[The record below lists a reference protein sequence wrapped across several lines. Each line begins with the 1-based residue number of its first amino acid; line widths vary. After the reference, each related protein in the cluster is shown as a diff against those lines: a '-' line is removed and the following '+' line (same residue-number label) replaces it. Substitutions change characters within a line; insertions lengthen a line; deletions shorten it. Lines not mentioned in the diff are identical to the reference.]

1 MQNNRASS
9 YGILFLLAFT
19 WGSSFL
25 LMKLGMEDSDGKSVY
40 TWDEVAAMRMSFAFL
55 FLLPFG
61 LYHLKNIKREKV
73 FPLIVVGISGNAV
86 PAFLFTYAETGIT
99 PSLAGMLNSTV
110 PIFAVTIAVVVF
122 KNRLRSINY
131 IGLLLGFLGSIGI
144 ILSNG
149 IDQVQGEFS
158 YSSLVLLATFCY
170 AVSVNTIRNY
180 LYDVNSIAI
189 TSFSFLIFGPILLA
203 YLFFGTNFTE
213 TFNTHESGQSAFW
226 YTVVLAIGGT
236 ALAVILFN
244 YLVKMTSAVFASS
257 VTYLIPI
264 TAIFWGLIYQEP
276 MNAFHFIFM
285 GVILAGVYL
294 LNKK

>member
-1 MQNNRASS
+1 MQNNRAAS
-9 YGILFLLAFT
+9 YSILFLLAFT
-19 WGSSFL
+19 WGSSFI
-25 LMKLGMEDSDGKSVY
+25 LMKLGMEDGNGKSVY
-40 TWDEVAAMRMSFAFL
+40 SWDEVAAMRMSFAFL

-73 FPLIVVGISGNAV
+73 LPLIVVGISGNAV

-110 PIFAVTIAVVVF
+110 PIFAVSIAVIVF
-122 KNRLRSINY
+122 KNRLKSINY
-131 IGLLLGFLGSIGI
+131 VGLLLGFLGSVGI
-144 ILSNG
+144 ILANG
-149 IDQVQGEFS
+149 ADKIQGEFS
-158 YSSLVLLATFCY
+158 YSALVLLATFCY

-180 LYDVNSIAI
+180 LQDVNSIAI
-189 TSFSFLIFGPILLA
+189 TSFSFLIFGPVLLA

-213 TFNTHESGQSAFW
+213 TFNSHESGKSAFG
-226 YTVVLAIGGT
+226 YTVLLAIGGT

-264 TAIFWGLIYQEP
+264 TAIFWGIIYKEP

-285 GVILAGVYL
+285 GVILVGVYL

>member
-1 MQNNRASS
+1 MQNNRAAS
-9 YGILFLLAFT
+9 YSILFLLAFT
-19 WGSSFL
+19 WGSSFI
-25 LMKLGMEDSDGKSVY
+25 LMKLGMEDANGKLVY

-61 LYHLKNIKREKV
+61 LYHLKNIKRDKV
-73 FPLIVVGISGNAV
+73 LPLIVVGISGNAV

-110 PIFAVTIAVVVF
+110 PIFAVTIAVFVF
-122 KNRLRSINY
+122 KNRLKNINY
-131 IGLLLGFLGSIGI
+131 IGLILGFLGSIGI
-144 ILSNG
+144 ILANG
-149 IDQVQGEFS
+149 IDQVKGELS
-158 YSSLVLLATFCY
+158 YSSLVLLATLCY
-170 AVSVNTIRNY
+170 AISVNTIRNY
-180 LYDVNSIAI
+180 LQDVNSIAI
-189 TSFSFLIFGPILLA
+189 TSFSFLIFGPILLM
-203 YLFFGTNFTE
+203 YLFFGTDFTE
-213 TFNTHESGQSAFW
+213 TFNTHPSGKTAFG

-264 TAIFWGLIYQEP
+264 TAIFWGVIFNEP

-285 GVILAGVYL
+285 GVILVGVYL